1 MNIYPAIKLQMGS
14 EDDGWTY
21 YSIKMKMKDVGKEIG
36 FAEDFEESKSLNAI
50 MQRARGT
57 RAKTDIVKFLANRT
71 DRFFSSIVV
80 AARDGSPSF
89 QTVNLEKDSLGFVED
104 MQGHFGLLRFDGG
117 QRYYALDGQ
126 HRVTAIQTLLN
137 DTKQREK
144 LGVVIPDGFANETIS
159 VIIMTTT
166 GSKDEWKKKYRRL
179 FSALNRYAKPVD
191 KDTIIAMDEDDLFAI
206 LTRRMVA
213 EYPFFQWSG
222 DALTNEKLQCKGK
235 PISKEGVSYFTS
247 LQTLYAMNHELLK
260 SAANESKWG
269 KDFEK
274 NRPENEDDID
284 AWFDEL
290 VEIWDA
296 LFDAVP
302 ALNNDPTLMRTE
314 KADEKEVIDA
324 GHQNNALFRPIVQ
337 ELVLAKVAR
346 NLLNSANTNTK
357 AGMVK
362 ALSKLNLISWNMY
375 EAPWVHL
382 ILSKNEKDKWTMASE
397 DRAKRIAVAEEIIL
411 WLVGQLEWEDDEI
424 IEQRELYKSFLGIDS
439 NEANKLWDNLV
450 KTHKD
455 ING

>member
-21 YSIKMKMKDVGKEIG
+21 YSIKMKMKDVGKEVG
-36 FAEDFEESKSLNAI
+36 FADDFEESKSLNAI

-57 RAKTDIVKFLANRT
+57 RAKTDIVKFLAKRT

-104 MQGHFGLLRFDGG
+104 MEGHFGLLRFDGG
-117 QRYYALDGQ
+117 QSYYALDGQ

-137 DTKQREK
+137 DPKQREK

-166 GSKDEWKKKYRRL
+166 GSKEEWKKKYRRL

-213 EYPFFQWSG
+213 EYPFFQWEG
-222 DALTNEKLQCKGK
+222 DALLNEKLLCKGK
-235 PISKEGVSYFTS
+235 AIREGAPQFTS

-290 VEIWDA
+290 VETWNA
-296 LFDAVP
+296 LFEAIP
-302 ALNNDPTLMRTE
+302 ALNNDPSFMRTQN
-314 KADEKEVIDA
+314 ADEKEPIDA

-375 EAPWVHL
+375 DAPWVHL
-382 ILSKNEKDKWTMASE
+382 ILSKNEKDAWTMTNE
-397 DRAKRIAVAEEIIL
+397 DRSKRIAVAEEIIL

-424 IEQRELYKSFLGIDS
+424 IEQRELYKSFLGIDPK
-439 NEANKLWDNLV
+439 EADKLWDNLV